1 MASRV
6 LELRLGFL
14 LGLLSGRC
22 AFAASAR
29 GVPEVGRLSC
39 CTFVFVDEARGVSEV
54 GSSLLASGY
63 QQVRS
68 VVAVLA
74 GDPAGAAQRDQGPP
88 AAAMWATG
96 RGHVGHR
103 PRPCGPPTETC
114 SPSPAAANSPG
125 PFPSAHRYGGGR
137 QRGGLE
143 AHRAMS
149 GLDQRPASGAP
160 TRTQADQLGDTVNTS
175 RPAASDA
182 GGSRGRSRSPWRH
195 RRSSWWWC
203 YHPRR
208 RCWAC
213 WSMASQSGRSVQAG
227 SAIGCHPPARLVS
240 TRSRSASS
248 T

>member
-29 GVPEVGRLSC
+29 GCQKSVGC
-39 CTFVFVDEARGVSEV
+39 HAARSYSWMRPV
-54 GSSLLASGY
+54 GCQKSARHCLPAVTS
-63 QQVRS
+63 RS
-68 VVAVLA
+68 ARWWPSWP
-74 GDPAGAAQRDQGPP
+74 GTRPAPP
-88 AAAMWATG
+88 NAT
-96 RGHVGHR
+96 RGHR